1 MLCAECAETPPR
13 FAASNVQYQDLSNA
27 GNAMLDR
34 ALTAGLCSLC
44 LLTVAPSALAQS
56 PDTSPPPENQIP
68 TLQMSTRVVLTD
80 VTVTD
85 SDGNPVRGLTRS
97 DFHIFDDNHPQPLA
111 SFEEHAET
119 PSAVT
124 VASAS
129 PNTVSNDFLLHP
141 PSTVNILLIDTTNI
155 GLLDQMYLYD
165 QLTRFVNALPSGQPI
180 AIYNRSGDVTLLLQN
195 FTADRDLL
203 LAAIRH
209 SVPQFRSA
217 NAPYENDY
225 DALQQMATYLNQIP
239 GRKNLIWLSGGSNAL
254 IYSNPAN
261 APDLPSRRPFYDLLE
276 SERIAVDPIDV
287 RGLSVGN
294 LFGSA
299 LQQMQMAEDAKATGG
314 TAFYN
319 NNGIGRFV
327 SHTVANDGSYYTFTY
342 SPQNLRRDGKWHQ
355 VTIKLDNPHY
365 HLSYRRGYFDD
376 GANNEQAPGKTRTML
391 RADGHAMQVP
401 NYHGEPIIFQARV
414 PPAAISPAP
423 ALAGGIP
430 EERPRR
436 GQTAYSVHYM
446 IPAADIQASSV
457 NGNIAID
464 SLKSAIV
471 AFDHFG
477 NPVGRVLQA
486 IKVNVDETKLQAD
499 PHAVLAFDQRI
510 NLPSGDVYLFLVVF
524 DMTSNR
530 FGAIN
535 LPVAVQKPSK

>member
-1 MLCAECAETPPR
+1 
-13 FAASNVQYQDLSNA
+13 
-27 GNAMLDR
+27 
-34 ALTAGLCSLC
+34 
-44 LLTVAPSALAQS
+44 
-56 PDTSPPPENQIP
+56 
-68 TLQMSTRVVLTD
+68 MSTRVVLTD

-111 SFEEHAET
+111 SFEEHTEA
-119 PSAVT
+119 PSFVT
-124 VASAS
+124 VSSSSA
-129 PNTVSNDFLLHP
+129 NTVSNDFLLHP
-141 PSTVNILLIDTTNI
+141 PSTVNVLLIDTTNI

-195 FTADRDLL
+195 FTADHALL
-203 LAAIRH
+203 LAAIRR
-209 SVPQFRSA
+209 SIPQFRSA
-217 NAPYENDY
+217 NAPYESDY
-225 DALQQMATYLNQIP
+225 DTLQQMATYLNQIP

-254 IYSNPAN
+254 IYSDPAN

-294 LFGSA
+294 LAGSA
-299 LQQMQMAEDAKATGG
+299 FQQMQMAEDAKATGG

-319 NNGIGRFV
+319 NNGIAGFV
-327 SHTVANDGSYYTFTY
+327 SHTIANDGTYYSLTY
-342 SPQNLRRDGKWHQ
+342 SPQNLGRDGKWHQ

-376 GANNEQAPGKTRTML
+376 GQNNEPSPAKTRTML
-391 RADGHAMQVP
+391 RADGRTTQVP

-414 PPAAISPAP
+414 LPADSPAP
-423 ALAGGIP
+423 ALAGGNP
-430 EERPRR
+430 EEPPRR

-457 NGNIAID
+457 NGNIGID

-477 NPVGRVLQA
+477 SPVGRVLQA

-499 PHAVLAFDQRI
+499 PHAVLAFDQSI
-510 NLPSGDVYLFLVVF
+510 NLPSGDIYLLLVVF
-524 DMTSNR
+524 DTTSNR

-535 LPVAVQKPSK
+535 LPVAVQKPSKSKPQPTITF